1 MSSMKQILRTFL
13 VVMGVLQFA
22 ACSKTVQW
30 EEEVPLNTGETIWV
44 MREVTYK
51 LKGGGDNPLDM
62 AYRPDWTEAISFKWR
77 GKEYRHVGD
86 ANLMLLAIS
95 PLTQQPVLVAGAGMK
110 DWDYRNNYR
119 CTIPF
124 YVQFVPSESGQTW
137 TWPSAIEP
145 WLFNLPYNLMYNRA
159 DINKVL
165 KKYTI
170 EDRVKA
176 DDGVIHD
183 SPSLVQINPHA
194 KSESCFK

>member
-1 MSSMKQILRTFL
+1 MGFL
-13 VVMGVLQFA
+13 KALLVLA
-22 ACSKTVQW
+22 GALVLTACSKTVQW

-44 MREVTYK
+44 TREVTYK
-51 LKGGGDNPLDM
+51 LQGSGGNPLDI
-62 AYRPDWTEAISFKWR
+62 AYRPDRTEKISFKWR
-77 GKEYRHVGD
+77 DKEYRHIGD
-86 ANLMLLAIS
+86 SYLMLLAIS
-95 PLTQQPVLVAGAGMK
+95 PLTQKPVLAAGAGMK

-124 YVQFVPSESGQTW
+124 YVQFVPTESGQAW

-145 WLFNLPYNLMYNRA
+145 WLFNLPYNLMYHRA

-170 EDRVKA
+170 EDRIKA

-183 SPSLVQINPHA
+183 SPSLVRINPSA